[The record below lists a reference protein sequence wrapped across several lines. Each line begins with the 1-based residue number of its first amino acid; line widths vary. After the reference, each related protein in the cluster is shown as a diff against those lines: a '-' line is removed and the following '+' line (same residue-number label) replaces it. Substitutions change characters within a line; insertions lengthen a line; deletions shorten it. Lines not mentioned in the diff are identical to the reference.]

1 MTNDMYLSLDLYKIV
16 SDYSGV
22 NQLKFPPTTIQ
33 ILNAL
38 TSYIKNYDD
47 SVKTLQEKVDNLTTD
62 GLPNYMELESAT
74 SGETQDSVIKLN
86 GIMNVENGGN
96 TVNGEYHISIPT
108 DGTLKATGLGK
119 LGVDFVPR
127 YFKQILFV
135 NKSTSPL
142 ALGGL
147 AFSFVSNVEKNS
159 YTLLEIFEELYNLY
173 GTYVNIPCWGVYIP
187 TTGVQA
193 SILSITIT
201 EKTETTID
209 LTYRVLNNGSNTT
222 LEQLYSLTDNHYTTT
237 CISTP
242 LFVPAKTDT
251 I

>member
-1 MTNDMYLSLDLYKIV
+1 MTNEMYLSLDLYKIV

-38 TSYIKNYDD
+38 TAYIKNYDD

-86 GIMNVENGGN
+86 GIMNVENGAN

-108 DGTLKATGLGK
+108 DGTLKVTGLGK
-119 LGVDFVPR
+119 MGVDFIPKYHKKVVYYNDANDANDIKYLTFEYISNNNTQPKNL
-127 YFKQILFV
+127 YEAFKDVQSNYGFGFPLNCDGAYLPTDTLLKIFMFKTDLDYTSYIDVVLSFIEPNGVISMTSLVAQNDELIPTFTCNVKQI
-135 NKSTSPL
+135 
-142 ALGGL
+142 
-147 AFSFVSNVEKNS
+147 
-159 YTLLEIFEELYNLY
+159 
-173 GTYVNIPCWGVYIP
+173 
-187 TTGVQA
+187 
-193 SILSITIT
+193 
-201 EKTETTID
+201 
-209 LTYRVLNNGSNTT
+209 
-222 LEQLYSLTDNHYTTT
+222 
-237 CISTP
+237 
-242 LFVPAKTDT
+242 FVPARTDT

>member
-1 MTNDMYLSLDLYKIV
+1 MTNEMYLSLDLYKIV

-38 TSYIKNYDD
+38 TAYIKNYDD

-62 GLPNYMELESAT
+62 GLPNYMELEGAT

-86 GIMNVENGGN
+86 GIMNVENGAN
-96 TVNGEYHISIPT
+96 EVEGEYHISIPT

-127 YFKQILFV
+127 YFKQILLV
-135 NKSTSPL
+135 NKTTSPL
-142 ALGGL
+142 GLGGL

-187 TTGVQA
+187 TGGVQT

-201 EKTETTID
+201 TKTETSIG
-209 LTYRVLNNGSNTT
+209 LTFRVSNSGSISTV
-222 LEQLYSLTDNHYTTT
+222 EQLYSLSTSNFTTT

-242 LFVPAKTDT
+242 LFVPARTDT